1 MKHLFIILIALVSI
15 TQAKEYKSVF
25 DCSSGNASYLLSR
38 MHLIERTI
46 NMIEE
51 DGNSVKFALTIHG
64 SCAPIVSK
72 NMDEI
77 FFDDNKLATFE
88 KAKIQLIKLIN
99 KKNVETVVCAMSLNA
114 NTIDESDVIDS
125 VKISKNSF
133 IDTIGY
139 QNDGYALMTF
149 K

>member
-1 MKHLFIILIALVSI
+1 
-15 TQAKEYKSVF
+15 
-25 DCSSGNASYLLSR
+25 
-38 MHLIERTI
+38 
-46 NMIEE
+46 MIEE

-88 KAKIQLIKLIN
+88 KAKTQLIKLIK
-99 KKNVETVVCAMSLNA
+99 KKNLETVVCAMSLNA